1 MAAPLRDLQRRP
13 PQPHSVPAIDPGGQ
27 VGNAGAQRGVEQAL
41 VQLRQ
46 GYQGKGPLVKPG
58 MGYLEAWAGDLDVAV
73 KENVHVDEARAV
85 AQASPL

>member
-1 MAAPLRDLQRRP
+1 
-13 PQPHSVPAIDPGGQ
+13 
-27 VGNAGAQRGVEQAL
+27 VEQAL

-58 MGYLEAWAGDLDVAV
+58 MGYLEVWAGDLDVAV

-85 AQASPL
+85 AQAGEAAHISLYRLDPPQ